1 MKIHL
6 TLDTSRLQP
15 CDGAVLRALAN
26 AVGQPDGLQISSGKT
41 DLDCPNIN
49 VYTVPDKVDA
59 ARENL
64 NAVDGATVDVT
75 DATTGREIQPE
86 PPKEEKPKRRRGR
99 PKKQKPEEKPQPT
112 VDVETLDVSVSDTSI
127 DDALSV
133 LDPEPAKPAE
143 SPTDSITAVRERMV
157 TLAQKYGADGMK
169 RYSKILKEATGET
182 ALSKIPQDKFQA
194 VLAALDAEIE
204 SPGETVADTED
215 TGVDY

>member
-26 AVGQPDGLQISSGKT
+26 ALGQPDGLDISSGKV
-41 DLDCPNIN
+41 N
-49 VYTVPDKVDA
+49 VYTTPANAEA
-59 ARENL
+59 AQENL
-64 NAVDGATVDVT
+64 NLVDGATSTVT
-75 DATTGREIQPE
+75 DAATGKEIEPE
-86 PPKEEKPKRRRGR
+86 PAKEEKPKRRRRGR
-99 PKKQKPEEKPQPT
+99 PKKEKTEVEDPKPT
-112 VDVETLDVSVSDTSI
+112 VDVKTPDVEVSDASI
-127 DDALSV
+127 DDALSA